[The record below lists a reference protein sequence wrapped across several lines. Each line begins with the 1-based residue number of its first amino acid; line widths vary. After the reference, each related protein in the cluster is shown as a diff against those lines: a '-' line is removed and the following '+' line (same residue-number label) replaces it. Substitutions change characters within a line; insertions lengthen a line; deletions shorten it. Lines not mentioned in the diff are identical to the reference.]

1 MARATR
7 DVGVR
12 LLPGDEMRR
21 RRGPELFLRE
31 ERRALASVPRRDDPG
46 ALREERRTLASVPR
60 RDDPGA
66 LRGRRAPPLPPLGLV
81 ERARSLLR

>member
-46 ALREERRTLASVPR
+46 ALR
-60 RDDPGA
+60 
-66 LRGRRAPPLPPLGLV
+66 GRRAPPLPPLGLV